1 MRTMWGRRLFLWVCA
16 LSARANIIGPRFLY
30 WHGGR
35 YMTASATTN
44 TTHNAVLLFHA
55 TTSQRRACACTSPVR
70 TSRDT
75 IPELL
80 LGSSPPGPRSL
91 STTITTGASL
101 FSRPRSLPFLAPPAP
116 SRDASVLLHLCG
128 GSLGRLSRL
137 YFSASSW
144 PKTPHRQRPFTSFQ
158 RPGLCASTILASLPR

>member
-44 TTHNAVLLFHA
+44 TPHNAVLLFHA

-101 FSRPRSLPFLAPPAP
+101 FSRPPLPPFSRAPRSLPRCLSFTSPL
-116 SRDASVLLHLCG
+116 R
-128 GSLGRLSRL
+128 RLSGAP
-137 YFSASSW
+137 FPAVFF
-144 PKTPHRQRPFTSFQ
+144 RQ
-158 RPGLCASTILASLPR
+158 LLA

>member
-16 LSARANIIGPRFLY
+16 LSAIANIIGPRFFY
-30 WHGGR
+30 SHGGR

-44 TTHNAVLLFHA
+44 TPHNAVLLFHA

-80 LGSSPPGPRSL
+80 LGSSLPGPRSL
-91 STTITTGASL
+91 STTIPTGTSL
-101 FSRPRSLPFLAPPAP
+101 FSRPPLPPAMP
-116 SRDASVLLHLCG
+116 QFFLHLCG

-137 YFSASSW
+137 FFSATSW

-158 RPGLCASTILASLPR
+158 RPGLCASTILASHPR